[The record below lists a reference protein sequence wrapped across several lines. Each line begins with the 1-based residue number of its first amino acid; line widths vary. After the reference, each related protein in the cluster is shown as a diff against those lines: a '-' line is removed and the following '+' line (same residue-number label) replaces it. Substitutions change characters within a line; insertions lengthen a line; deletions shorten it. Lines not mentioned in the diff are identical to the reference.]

1 MARPGKKRKT
11 ALFIVEILCLLLF
24 IGGLYVYGQIDSRLN
39 KIETPQLDESKI
51 VTNVTAPQMTG
62 YTTYALFAIDKRSK
76 NAALDAQN
84 SDTIIVASINN
95 DTKEVKLASIYR
107 DTLLNIGNDTYT
119 KANAAYAY
127 GGPEQ
132 AISMLNTMLDLN
144 ITDYVTVNFSAMAE
158 AVDALGGLDLP
169 LSYAEMVFMNDY
181 CIETSEETGKSYTP
195 VELPDPKPVDEEAAL
210 GEYHLNGVQ
219 VVSYCRIRYTSS
231 MDMGRTERQRRVI
244 GLMVDKAKKAGI
256 TTIFNIMD
264 QVFPLITTSVSK
276 TELLNMVPSLIGYNI
291 ADTTGFPS
299 KYKFADV
306 KNASMVVADTLEENV
321 KELHAFLYGADESYE
336 PSQNII
342 EANDKIIELVGGADT
357 LVDEAPAVTS
367 DDTSSD
373 VVWHGDG
380 SGNYDYND
388 YSSDYSDDYSDD
400 YSSDYSDNDYSDDGF
415 EDGSEY

>member
-1 MARPGKKRKT
+1 M
-11 ALFIVEILCLLLF
+11 
-24 IGGLYVYGQIDSRLN
+24 
-39 KIETPQLDESKI
+39 
-51 VTNVTAPQMTG
+51 
-62 YTTYALFAIDKRSK
+62 
-76 NAALDAQN
+76 
-84 SDTIIVASINN
+84 
-95 DTKEVKLASIYR
+95 
-107 DTLLNIGNDTYT
+107 
-119 KANAAYAY
+119 
-127 GGPEQ
+127 
-132 AISMLNTMLDLN
+132 
-144 ITDYVTVNFSAMAE
+144 
-158 AVDALGGLDLP
+158 
-169 LSYAEMVFMNDY
+169 
-181 CIETSEETGKSYTP
+181 
-195 VELPDPKPVDEEAAL
+195 
-210 GEYHLNGVQ
+210 
-219 VVSYCRIRYTSS
+219 
-231 MDMGRTERQRRVI
+231 I

-373 VVWHGDG
+373 VVWQGDG
-380 SGNYDYND
+380 SGNTIIMITAATIAMITVIMIIVMMALKTEANIKRKDILK
-388 YSSDYSDDYSDD
+388 
-400 YSSDYSDNDYSDDGF
+400 
-415 EDGSEY
+415 

>member
-1 MARPGKKRKT
+1 MAKPGKKKKV
-11 ALFIVEILCLLLF
+11 LFVLEIIVLLLF
-24 IGGLYVYGQIDSRLN
+24 IGGLYVYGQISSRLD
-39 KIETPQLDESKI
+39 KIEQPELKKEKI
-51 VTNVTAPQMTG
+51 VVNQEAPKMTG
-62 YTTYALFAIDKRSK
+62 YKTYVLFGIDTRGEGSQYS
-76 NAALDAQN
+76 AQN
-84 SDTIIVASINN
+84 SDTMIIVSVNN
-95 DTKEVKLASIYR
+95 DTKEVRMVSVYR
-107 DTLLNIGNDTYT
+107 DTLLNVGDDTYT
-119 KANAAYAY
+119 KANAAYAL

-132 AISMLNTMLDLN
+132 AITMLNTNLDLD
-144 ITDYVTVNFSAMAE
+144 ISDYATADFSALVE
-158 AVDALGGLDLP
+158 VVDDLGGLDIP
-169 LSYAEMVFMNDY
+169 LSYAEIEHMNNY
-181 CIETSEETGKSYTP
+181 CVETSKLTGKDYTP
-195 VELPDPKPVDEEAAL
+195 IEKPEPKPEDEEAIV
-210 GEYHLNGVQ
+210 GTYHLNGVQ
-219 VVSYCRIRYTSS
+219 ATSYCRIRYTASL
-231 MDMGRTERQRRVI
+231 DMGRTERQRRVI
-244 GLMVDKAKKAGI
+244 QMIVDKAKKAGLS
-256 TTIFNIMD
+256 TIFDIMD

-373 VVWHGDG
+373 VVWQGDG
-380 SGNYDYND
+380 SGNYG
-388 YSSDYSDDYSDD
+388 SDYSDDYSDD